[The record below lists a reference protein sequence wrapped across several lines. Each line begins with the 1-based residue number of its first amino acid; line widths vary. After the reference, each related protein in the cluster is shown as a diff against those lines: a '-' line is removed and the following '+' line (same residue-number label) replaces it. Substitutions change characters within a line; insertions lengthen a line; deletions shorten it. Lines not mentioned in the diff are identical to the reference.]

1 MSAGVAG
8 RPGDPKREASEAIA
22 RAQADLERAVEE
34 LARLPAV
41 DLHTIALAAHAMNNF
56 LTVSSGVVNL
66 LIPALKGHPDRQVSV
81 WLEGLS
87 HATDLMTHTV
97 SQLMNNSAGIAVTL
111 RLEEFDLSRL
121 VERTCL
127 YYRRAAGHKGIAL
140 TFQAGDGLPV
150 IQTDRVLVAAVLD
163 NLLSNA
169 VKYSPRETRICV
181 SVVVERD
188 GVVCRVQDEG
198 PGLSAAE
205 QARLFLPGVR
215 LGPVPSGG
223 EASTGYGLAV
233 AKRFTDH
240 LGGELTCDST
250 PGRGT
255 TFSLWLPQRPRI
267 TAAGQS

>member
-1 MSAGVAG
+1 MSAGVTG
-8 RPGDPKREASEAIA
+8 RPGDPKREASNAIA

-97 SQLMNNSAGIAVTL
+97 SQLMNNSAGLDTTL
-111 RLEEFDLSRL
+111 RLEEVDLSRL
-121 VERTCL
+121 IERTCA
-127 YYRRAAGHKGIAL
+127 YYRRPAGHKGIAL
-140 TFQAGDGLPV
+140 TFHAGEGLSAV
-150 IQTDRVLVAAVLD
+150 QTDRVLVVAVLD

-169 VKYSPRETRICV
+169 VKYSPRDKRISV
-181 SVVVERD
+181 SVAAERD
-188 GVVCRVQDEG
+188 GVVCRVRDEG
-198 PGLSAAE
+198 PGLSGAE
-205 QARLFLPGVR
+205 QERLFLPGAR

-223 EASTGYGLAV
+223 EGSTGYGLAI
-233 AKRFTDH
+233 AKRFTEK
-240 LGGELTCDST
+240 LGGELTCDSA

-255 TFSLWLPQRPRI
+255 TFSLWLPRSPRI
-267 TAAGQS
+267 